1 MAANDLRGWVMSAVS
16 GVACVLGSAVICAD
30 IVLRRVT
37 HDKKFQIANSNN
49 FLSASLCLSA
59 GVMLFTSLYSML
71 PNSKDYLIRAGF
83 SPSVSAY
90 ILTALFIA
98 GVVII
103 RVASGFLHR
112 FIPSH
117 VVDCAHTH
125 DGPEEDPERGEQ
137 MQDCD
142 GRPDTR
148 HTNGST
154 ERTPLL
160 RPTGIQS
167 SKSTPQVLQRTDL
180 SSSPRRRES
189 LRATISRRI
198 SSLMGGVKPLCDENG
213 PCYGF
218 SQTCGRECTK
228 VLGPSISPPPTMSAD
243 EVIRPE
249 LPPQPQSIEVQLGPD
264 ALDEQEPS
272 IDSVE
277 TAAGT
282 GYFGTILS
290 EEVNNST
297 SASSSS
303 SRTQKVRSEHTNHSA
318 MINHDHHHHDH
329 HHNADH
335 SSRGPASSKPGD
347 PTHHHHVPQN
357 AFLSI
362 GLQTSLAIALHKLPE
377 GFITYATN
385 HASPTLGLTVFLA
398 LFIHN
403 IVEGF
408 AMALPLYLALNSR
421 WKAMF
426 WSSLL
431 GGISQPAGAG
441 IAALWIWGS
450 GHTGNDSTGPSWGV
464 YGGMFAMTAGVMTSV
479 ALQLFSEGLGLTHH
493 RSMGIGFAVAGM
505 GLMGF
510 SFALTA

>member
-1 MAANDLRGWVMSAVS
+1 
-16 GVACVLGSAVICAD
+16 
-30 IVLRRVT
+30 
-37 HDKKFQIANSNN
+37 
-49 FLSASLCLSA
+49 
-59 GVMLFTSLYSML
+59 ML
-71 PNSKDYLIRAGF
+71 PTSKDYLTRAGF
-83 SPSVSAY
+83 SPSASAY

-103 RVASGFLHR
+103 RVVSGFLHR

-125 DGPEEDPERGEQ
+125 DGPEDDPERGEQ

-142 GRPDTR
+142 DRPDIS
-148 HTNGST
+148 HSSGST

-160 RPTGIQS
+160 RSSENQS
-167 SKSTPQVLQRTDL
+167 SKYTSQVLQQTDL
-180 SSSPRRRES
+180 ASSPRRRES
-189 LRATISRRI
+189 LRAAISRRI

-228 VLGPSISPPPTMSAD
+228 MLGPSISPPPTMGVD
-243 EVIRPE
+243 EVTRPE
-249 LPPQPQSIEVQLGPD
+249 LPPQPQSIEVQLDSERQEG
-264 ALDEQEPS
+264 QEPS

-277 TAAGT
+277 TTADT
-282 GYFGTILS
+282 GYH
-290 EEVNNST
+290 ST
-297 SASSSS
+297 PASSSS
-303 SRTQKVRSEHTNHSA
+303 SRTQKVVIEHTNH
-318 MINHDHHHHDH
+318 DQHHHHH
-329 HHNADH
+329 HHHGDP
-335 SSRGPASSKPGD
+335 SSRRPSLSKPGTD

-441 IAALWIWGS
+441 IAALWIWSS
-450 GHTGNDSTGPSWGV
+450 GHSGNDSTGPSWGI

-479 ALQLFSEGLGLTHH
+479 ALQLFSEGLGLTHL
-493 RSMGIGFAVAGM
+493 RNMGIGFAIAGM

>member
-1 MAANDLRGWVMSAVS
+1 MAANDIRGWVMSAVS
-16 GVACVLGSAVICAD
+16 GVACVLGSAIICVD
-30 IVLRRVT
+30 FVVQTLSHR
-37 HDKKFQIANSNN
+37 KSFQIANSSN

-71 PNSKDYLIRAGF
+71 PNSKEYLTRAGF

-90 ILTALFIA
+90 ILTGLFVA
-98 GVVII
+98 GVVVI
-103 RVASGFLHR
+103 RIVSSFIHR

-125 DGPEEDPERGEQ
+125 GESENDPERGESRVE
-137 MQDCD
+137 DE
-142 GRPDTR
+142 
-148 HTNGST
+148 HSHNHKNGHT

-160 RPTGIQS
+160 RPAEQVS
-167 SKSTPQVLQRTDL
+167 FKSTPAVVQRSQQIEPT
-180 SSSPRRRES
+180 PARRES
-189 LRATISRRI
+189 VRAMLTRRI
-198 SSLMGGVKPLCDENG
+198 TALMGGVKPLCDEYG
-213 PCYGF
+213 PCFGV

-228 VLGPSISPPPTMSAD
+228 VLPPATVVAAVVSPAHLPVRQSISAPLESEIPQGESDVGVNTTTG
-243 EVIRPE
+243 EPE
-249 LPPQPQSIEVQLGPD
+249 
-264 ALDEQEPS
+264 A
-272 IDSVE
+272 
-277 TAAGT
+277 
-282 GYFGTILS
+282 GYFDTVAAHHTLHPC
-290 EEVNNST
+290 V
-297 SASSSS
+297 ASSSTS
-303 SRTQKVRSEHTNHSA
+303 QTHDCHSEHMRPSHSEQRY
-318 MINHDHHHHDH
+318 HDDPRSH
-329 HHNADH
+329 
-335 SSRGPASSKPGD
+335 GD
-347 PTHHHHVPQN
+347 NVDSGRPKAAGGNPHHHHVPQN

-362 GLQTSLAIALHKLPE
+362 GLQTSLAISLHKLPE

-441 IAALWIWGS
+441 IAALWIWSTGQRGS
-450 GHTGNDSTGPSWGV
+450 GDATGPSWGI
-464 YGGMFAMTAGVMTSV
+464 YGGMFAATAGVMTSV
-479 ALQLFSEGLGLTHH
+479 ALQLFSEGLGLTHR

-505 GLMGF
+505 GLMGL